1 MINLDSS
8 MFAEKIAESDVVV
21 LDVRTPEEFN
31 SGHIPNAIN
40 IDIYSDYFNSDIA
53 ALDKSKS
60 YAVYCRSGKRSV
72 DACEVMSE
80 LGFKSL
86 YNLSGGI
93 IEWIEAGK
101 AITSKTE

>member
-8 MFAEKIAESDVVV
+8 MFAKKIAESDVVV

-72 DACEVMSE
+72 DASSE
-80 LGFKSL
+80 MDVIGFKTT
-86 YNLSGGI
+86 YNLTGGI
-93 IEWIEAGK
+93 IEWVDSGRE
-101 AITSKTE
+101 TVN

>member
-1 MINLDSS
+1 MINLDAPK
-8 MFAEKIAESDVVV
+8 FAEKIAELDVVV

-40 IDIYSDYFNSDIA
+40 IEIYSDYFRADIS

-72 DACEVMSE
+72 DASSE
-80 LGFKSL
+80 MDLTGFKSTF
-86 YNLSGGI
+86 NLTGGI
-93 IEWIEAGK
+93 IEWIDSGR
-101 AITSKTE
+101 TTVN

>member
-1 MINLDSS
+1 MINLGAPK
-8 MFAEKIAESDVVV
+8 FAEKIAEPDVVV

-40 IDIYSDYFNSDIA
+40 IDIYSDYFRTDIS

-72 DACEVMSE
+72 DASSE
-80 LGFKSL
+80 MDLTGFKSTF
-86 YNLSGGI
+86 NLTGGI
-93 IEWIEAGK
+93 IEWVDSGR
-101 AITSKTE
+101 TTVN

>member
-1 MINLDSS
+1 MINLDAPK
-8 MFAEKIAESDVVV
+8 FAEKIAELDVVV

-40 IDIYSDYFNSDIA
+40 IDIYSDYFRADIS

-72 DACEVMSE
+72 DASSE
-80 LGFKSL
+80 MDLIGFNAT
-86 YNLSGGI
+86 YNLTGGI
-93 IEWIEAGK
+93 IEWVDSGRE
-101 AITSKTE
+101 TVN

>member
-1 MINLDSS
+1 
-8 MFAEKIAESDVVV
+8 MFAEKIVESDVVV

-72 DACEVMSE
+72 DASSE
-80 LGFKSL
+80 MDLIGFEST
-86 YNLSGGI
+86 YNLTGGI
-93 IEWIEAGK
+93 IEWVDSGRE
-101 AITSKTE
+101 TVN

>member
-31 SGHIPNAIN
+31 SGHIPSAIN
-40 IDIYSDYFNSDIA
+40 IDIYSDYFNSDIE

-72 DACEVMSE
+72 DASSE
-80 LGFKSL
+80 MDVIGFKTT
-86 YNLSGGI
+86 YNLTGGI
-93 IEWIEAGK
+93 IEWVDSGRE
-101 AITSKTE
+101 TVN

>member
-1 MINLDSS
+1 
-8 MFAEKIAESDVVV
+8 MFAKKIAESDVVV

-72 DACEVMSE
+72 DASSE
-80 LGFKSL
+80 MDVIGFRTT
-86 YNLSGGI
+86 YNLTGGI
-93 IEWIEAGK
+93 IEWVDSGRE
-101 AITSKTE
+101 TVN

>member
-1 MINLDSS
+1 MINLDASK
-8 MFAEKIAESDVVV
+8 FAEKIAEPDVVV

-40 IDIYSDYFNSDIA
+40 IEIYSDYFRADIS

-72 DACEVMSE
+72 DASSE
-80 LGFKSL
+80 MDLTGFKSTF
-86 YNLSGGI
+86 NLTGGI
-93 IEWIEAGK
+93 IEWIDSGR
-101 AITSKTE
+101 TTVN

>member
-1 MINLDSS
+1 
-8 MFAEKIAESDVVV
+8 MFAKKIAESDVVV

-72 DACEVMSE
+72 DASSE
-80 LGFKSL
+80 MDLIGFEST
-86 YNLSGGI
+86 YNLTGGI
-93 IEWIEAGK
+93 IEWVDSGRE
-101 AITSKTE
+101 TVN